1 MAKPR
6 STALQGKLS
15 GFRGEVATGQRQE
28 MAAQVREMV
37 AAAGDTVREGMCEPG
52 FVRDYVKMLKRGALE
67 RDRTCVNIVSQV
79 MKLVGEERRITVEF
93 IHSLG
98 ASSEQQL
105 RTYVEAAKS
114 VEGAS
119 LDDSAER
126 CVAFLEVYF
135 NANPELRGAAVKR
148 LGGYVPVEAG

>member
-1 MAKPR
+1 
-6 STALQGKLS
+6 
-15 GFRGEVATGQRQE
+15 
-28 MAAQVREMV
+28 
-37 AAAGDTVREGMCEPG
+37 
-52 FVRDYVKMLKRGALE
+52 
-67 RDRTCVNIVSQV
+67 
-79 MKLVGEERRITVEF
+79 MKLVGEEKRITVEF
-93 IHSLG
+93 LNSLG

-105 RTYVEAAKS
+105 RSYVEAAKS

-119 LDDSAER
+119 LHDSAER